1 MIVNDD
7 EILFAKVKENAQI
20 PSKKEEDAGYDF
32 YACFEE
38 DFFVIEALSTKAV
51 PTGIATAFS
60 KKYYAQVE
68 ERGSTGKVGMK
79 KSSGVIDSGYRGE
92 WFIMTYN
99 ANNKPLIISKVPAE
113 ELAETFEFNG
123 KTYNK
128 NEVVIYPYSK
138 AICQVVMHVLPE
150 LKSKEVSYDEI
161 LKYES
166 ERGSSCLGASGK

>member
-1 MIVNDD
+1 
-7 EILFAKVKENAQI
+7 
-20 PSKKEEDAGYDF
+20 
-32 YACFEE
+32 
-38 DFFVIEALSTKAV
+38 
-51 PTGIATAFS
+51 
-60 KKYYAQVE
+60 
-68 ERGSTGKVGMK
+68 
-79 KSSGVIDSGYRGE
+79 
-92 WFIMTYN
+92 MTYN

-123 KTYNK
+123 KIYNK

>member
-1 MIVNDD
+1 
-7 EILFAKVKENAQI
+7 
-20 PSKKEEDAGYDF
+20 
-32 YACFEE
+32 
-38 DFFVIEALSTKAV
+38 
-51 PTGIATAFS
+51 
-60 KKYYAQVE
+60 
-68 ERGSTGKVGMK
+68 MK

-99 ANNKPLIISKVPAE
+99 ANNKPLIISKIPAE

-150 LKSKEVSYDEI
+150 LKSKKFI
-161 LKYES
+161 
-166 ERGSSCLGASGK
+166 